1 MAEMNEPQFP
11 SVLVRKSF
19 LQALFDFDFNEWVTL
34 RIAGLLYGV
43 LIALTTVLVLV
54 VLLGIALS
62 GAEFAVF
69 IGSLIGAVLAWFLLV
84 ILFRLAIEASIAAI
98 AVAQNTANLR
108 K

>member
-43 LIALTTVLVLV
+43 LIALTTVLV
-54 VLLGIALS
+54 LGIALS